1 VQHAATW
8 HALCIAHVLARVST
22 ASSCA
27 AADWCLCTALL
38 LLLQVVNCVGLLN
51 YKFFLQFLTYT
62 FIASVMAI
70 ACLVKPMLTFFQGT
84 VASG

>member
-1 VQHAATW
+1 
-8 HALCIAHVLARVST
+8 VST

-27 AADWCLCTALL
+27 AADWCLCTALLL

-51 YKFFLQFLTYT
+51 YKFFLQFLAYT

-84 VASG
+84 VASGWV

>member
-1 VQHAATW
+1 MGEHRSA
-8 HALCIAHVLARVST
+8 
-22 ASSCA
+22 CA
-27 AADWCLCTALL
+27 DQYPCTAL

-51 YKFFLQFLTYT
+51 YKFFLQFLAYT

-70 ACLVKPMLTFFQGT
+70 ACLIKPMLTFFQGT